1 MYSDNNKKIEK
12 MENLNITSE
21 QLNDFFK
28 FIEVSKIEIKNT
40 EDMQNALEYYKDS
53 MQKLYRRLYNLNGT
67 MTQEGYLLID
77 NMFSNLLIE
86 KGIN

>member
-1 MYSDNNKKIEK
+1 MT
-12 MENLNITSE
+12 NLNITSE

-28 FIEVSKIEIKNT
+28 FIEVLKIEIKNT

-67 MTQEGYLLID
+67 ITKEGDLLID
-77 NMFSNLLIE
+77 NMFSNLLIQ

>member
-1 MYSDNNKKIEK
+1 

-40 EDMQNALEYYKDS
+40 EDMQNALEYYKNS

-67 MTQEGYLLID
+67 MTQEGDLLID

>member
-1 MYSDNNKKIEK
+1 MKT
-12 MENLNITSE
+12 LNVSTE

-28 FIEVSKIEIKNT
+28 FIEVAKIEIKNAN
-40 EDMQNALEYYKDS
+40 DMKNALELYKES

-67 MTQEGYLLID
+67 TTKEGDLLIE
-77 NMFSNLLIE
+77 NIFNNLLIE

>member
-1 MYSDNNKKIEK
+1 MT
-12 MENLNITSE
+12 NLNVTSD

-28 FIEVSKIEIKNT
+28 FIEVAKIEIKNT
-40 EDMQNALEYYKDS
+40 TDMQNALELYKDS

-67 MTQEGYLLID
+67 MTKEGDLLID
-77 NMFSNLLIE
+77 NMFANLLNQ